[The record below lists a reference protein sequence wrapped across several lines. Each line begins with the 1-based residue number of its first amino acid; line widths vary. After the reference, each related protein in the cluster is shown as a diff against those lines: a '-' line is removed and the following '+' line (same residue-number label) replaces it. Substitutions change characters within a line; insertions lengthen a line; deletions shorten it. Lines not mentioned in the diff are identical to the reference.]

1 MELIPIENQLK
12 AFKDHLNFNE
22 RAIFSAKFGDGKTFF
37 LNEFKKKFNDDYEFI
52 TIYPVNYQI
61 ADNKEIFEYI
71 KRDILIQMV
80 AKNMIEPSYEI
91 PEHLMFQFF
100 IMQKSYSFLGSLL
113 QILPNLGV
121 PEETASLFLAGYN
134 TLKWSQKLTEKY
146 KKYKDA
152 IQSQDENQIIDTFL
166 ESFSKKSGSPYEID
180 LITQIIIDNIQW
192 FRNTNNNK
200 QVVLIIEDLDRM
212 DPAHL
217 FRILNIFSAH
227 IDRVYQY
234 KNDNT
239 YKDEGTTYPELLHNK
254 FGFDN
259 IITVFDYNTTE
270 NIFHHFYGQEAN
282 YDGYINKFTSYRPFF
297 YSINEV
303 AREYLYQLI
312 LEKCCISRENI
323 RRIDLDNKLNSL
335 SVRDVEKILNGIDS
349 YIDEKVYESTPIKF
363 NTKSPLTY
371 TIAILKLL
379 GIQDT
384 KDIKKYILN
393 LPDIDLLNCIN
404 VFLFLLQKTRTG
416 NFEYNG
422 ESYIFSSNVD
432 IYSVINEKIEIKE
445 GVGLYTLPP
454 KLKLDDLEKC
464 FDEALNYIKK

>member
-1 MELIPIENQLK
+1 MELIPIENELIPIENELT
-12 AFKDHLNFNE
+12 AFKKHLDINE
-22 RAIFSAKFGDGKTFF
+22 RTIFSAKFGDGKTYF
-37 LNEFKKKFNDDYEFI
+37 LNEFKKKYSDENKEKVDKKEKYYFI
-52 TIYPVNYQI
+52 TLYPVNYSV
-61 ADNKEIFEYI
+61 ADNQDIFEYI
-71 KRDILIQMV
+71 KRDILLQLANDEKLNSVDFDAIATSIFTWENLKEVIYFLISCLPEGKILNKILEKGEIFLNKYKEKQTTFS
-80 AKNMIEPSYEI
+80 KYE
-91 PEHLMFQFF
+91 
-100 IMQKSYSFLGSLL
+100 
-113 QILPNLGV
+113 
-121 PEETASLFLAGYN
+121 SLF
-134 TLKWSQKLTEKY
+134 KSQKGGLYEHDGYTRLIIEALKY
-146 KKYKDA
+146 IKSSDYK
-152 IQSQDENQIIDTFL
+152 T
-166 ESFSKKSGSPYEID
+166 
-180 LITQIIIDNIQW
+180 
-192 FRNTNNNK
+192 
-200 QVVLIIEDLDRM
+200 VLIIEDLDRI

-217 FRILNIFSAH
+217 FRILNVLGAH
-227 IDRVYQY
+227 IDEHL
-234 KNDNT
+234 
-239 YKDEGTTYPELLHNK
+239 YKDSESTNK

-270 NIFHHFYGQEAN
+270 HIFHHFYGQKAN

-303 AREYLYQLI
+303 AHEYLYQLV
-312 LEKCCISRENI
+312 LKKCCISRESI
-323 RRIDLDNKLNSL
+323 RRIGLNNKLNSL
-335 SVRDVEKILNGIDS
+335 SVRDIKNILNGIDS
-349 YIDEKVYESTPIKF
+349 YIDKKVYESTPIKF
-363 NTKSPLTY
+363 NAKSPLTY
-371 TIAILKLL
+371 TIAILKLI

>member
-1 MELIPIENQLK
+1 MELISIENELIPIENELT
-12 AFKDHLNFNE
+12 AFKKHLDINE
-22 RAIFSAKFGDGKTFF
+22 RTIFSAKFGDGKTYF
-37 LNEFKKKFNDDYEFI
+37 LNEFKKKYSDENKEKVDKKEKYYFI
-52 TIYPVNYQI
+52 TLYPVNYSV
-61 ADNKEIFEYI
+61 ADNQDIFEYI
-71 KRDILIQMV
+71 KRDILLQLANDEKLNPVDFDAIATSIFTWENLKEVIYFLISCLPEGKILNKILEKGEIFLNKYKEKQTTFS
-80 AKNMIEPSYEI
+80 KYE
-91 PEHLMFQFF
+91 
-100 IMQKSYSFLGSLL
+100 
-113 QILPNLGV
+113 
-121 PEETASLFLAGYN
+121 SLF
-134 TLKWSQKLTEKY
+134 KSQKGGLYEHDGYTRLIIEALKY
-146 KKYKDA
+146 IKSSDYK
-152 IQSQDENQIIDTFL
+152 T
-166 ESFSKKSGSPYEID
+166 
-180 LITQIIIDNIQW
+180 
-192 FRNTNNNK
+192 
-200 QVVLIIEDLDRM
+200 VLIIEDLDRI

-217 FRILNIFSAH
+217 FRILNVLGAH
-227 IDRVYQY
+227 IDEHL
-234 KNDNT
+234 
-239 YKDEGTTYPELLHNK
+239 YKDSESTNK

-270 NIFHHFYGQEAN
+270 HIFHHFYGQKAN

-303 AREYLYQLI
+303 AHEYLYQLV
-312 LEKCCISRENI
+312 LKKCCISRESI
-323 RRIDLDNKLNSL
+323 RRIGLNNKLNSL
-335 SVRDVEKILNGIDS
+335 SVRDIKNILNGIDS
-349 YIDEKVYESTPIKF
+349 YINKKVYESTPIKF
-363 NTKSPLTY
+363 NAKSPLTY
-371 TIAILKLL
+371 TIAILKLI

>member
-1 MELIPIENQLK
+1 METISIDKELF
-12 AFKDHLNFNE
+12 AFKDRLNFNE

-37 LNEFKKKFNDDYEFI
+37 LNKFKKKFSNDYECI

-61 ADNKEIFEYI
+61 ADNKEVFEYI

-134 TLKWSQKLTEKY
+134 TLNWSKKLTEKF

-152 IQSQDENQIIDTFL
+152 IQSQDEIQIIETFL

-192 FRNTNNNK
+192 FRDTNNK
-200 QVVLIIEDLDRM
+200 KVILIIEDLDRM

-239 YKDEGTTYPELLHNK
+239 HKNEDTTYPELLPNK

-270 NIFHHFYGQEAN
+270 NIFHHFYGKDAN
-282 YDGYINKFTSYRPFF
+282 YQGYINKFTSYQPFF
-297 YSINEV
+297 YSIDKI
-303 AREYLYQLI
+303 AREYLYQFI
-312 LEKCCISRENI
+312 LKKCCISRENI
-323 RRIDLDNKLNSL
+323 RNTNLIKDKLDSL
-335 SVRDVEKILNGIDS
+335 SVRDIKNILNGVDS
-349 YIDEKVYESTPIKF
+349 YIDGKIFQFASIKI

-371 TIAILKLL
+371 TIAILKFL
-379 GIQDT
+379 GIQD
-384 KDIKKYILN
+384 IESIIKYILN
-393 LPDIDLLNCIN
+393 LPAIDLLNCIN
-404 VFLFLLQKTRTG
+404 VFLLVLNKTRSG
-416 NFEYNG
+416 NFKYRG
-422 ESYIFSSNVD
+422 GTYIFKNSIDFNQ
-432 IYSVINEKIEIKE
+432 VINKIEIIE
-445 GVGLYTLPP
+445 GGLYALPS
-454 KLKLDDLEKC
+454 KLNDEDLQIC
-464 FDEALNYIKK
+464 FNEALNYIKK

>member
-37 LNEFKKKFNDDYEFI
+37 LNEFKKKFSNDYEFI

-61 ADNKEIFEYI
+61 ADNKEVFEYI

-134 TLKWSQKLTEKY
+134 TLNWSQKLTEKY

-152 IQSQDENQIIDTFL
+152 IQSQDENQIIETFL

-323 RRIDLDNKLNSL
+323 RRINLDNKLNSL

-384 KDIKKYILN
+384 EAIKNYILN
-393 LPDIDLLNCIN
+393 LPTIGLLNCVN
-404 VFLFLLQKTRTG
+404 VFLLVLSKTRSG
-416 NFEYNG
+416 SFKYRG
-422 ESYIFSSNVD
+422 EPYIFKKSIDFNQ
-432 IYSVINEKIEIKE
+432 VINKIEILE
-445 GVGLYTLPP
+445 GGLYTLPSN
-454 KLKLDDLEKC
+454 LNDEDLQRC
-464 FDEALNYIKK
+464 FDEAFNYIKK

>member
-1 MELIPIENQLK
+1 MELIPIENKLIPIENELT
-12 AFKDHLNFNE
+12 AFKKHLDINE
-22 RAIFSAKFGDGKTFF
+22 RTIFSAKFGDGKTYF
-37 LNEFKKKFNDDYEFI
+37 LNEFKKKYSDENKEKVDKKEKYYFI
-52 TIYPVNYQI
+52 TLYPVNYSV
-61 ADNKEIFEYI
+61 ADNQDIFEYI
-71 KRDILIQMV
+71 KRDILLQLANDEKLNPVDFDAIATSIFTWENLKEVIYFLISCLPEGKILNKILEKGEIFLNKYKEKQTTFS
-80 AKNMIEPSYEI
+80 KYE
-91 PEHLMFQFF
+91 
-100 IMQKSYSFLGSLL
+100 
-113 QILPNLGV
+113 
-121 PEETASLFLAGYN
+121 SLFKSQKGGLYEHDGYTRLIIE
-134 TLKWSQKLTEKY
+134 TLKYIKSSDY
-146 KKYKDA
+146 K
-152 IQSQDENQIIDTFL
+152 T
-166 ESFSKKSGSPYEID
+166 
-180 LITQIIIDNIQW
+180 
-192 FRNTNNNK
+192 
-200 QVVLIIEDLDRM
+200 VLIIEDLDRI

-217 FRILNIFSAH
+217 FRILNVLGAH
-227 IDRVYQY
+227 IDEHL
-234 KNDNT
+234 
-239 YKDEGTTYPELLHNK
+239 YKDSESTNK

-270 NIFHHFYGQEAN
+270 HIFHHFYGQKAN

-303 AREYLYQLI
+303 AHEYLYQLV
-312 LEKCCISRENI
+312 LKKCCISRESI
-323 RRIDLDNKLNSL
+323 RRIGLNNKLNSL
-335 SVRDVEKILNGIDS
+335 SVRDIKNILNGIDS
-349 YIDEKVYESTPIKF
+349 YIDKKVYESTPIKF
-363 NTKSPLTY
+363 NAKSPLTY
-371 TIAILKLL
+371 TIAILKLI

>member
-1 MELIPIENQLK
+1 MELIPIEHELNV
-12 AFKDHLNFNE
+12 FKEHLDINE
-22 RAIFSAKFGDGKTFF
+22 RTIFSAKFGDGKTFF
-37 LNEFKKKFNDDYEFI
+37 LNEFKKKFSNDYEFI
-52 TIYPVNYQI
+52 TIYPINYQI
-61 ADNKEIFEYI
+61 ADNKEVFEYI

-80 AKNMIEPSYEI
+80 ARNMIEPSYEI

-134 TLKWSQKLTEKY
+134 TLNWSQKLTEKY
-146 KKYKDA
+146 IKYKDA
-152 IQSQDENQIIDTFL
+152 IQSQDEIQIIETFL

-200 QVVLIIEDLDRM
+200 KVVLIIEDLDRM

-234 KNDNT
+234 KNNNT
-239 YKDEGTTYPELLHNK
+239 HKDESTTYPELLHNK

-270 NIFHHFYGQEAN
+270 HIFHHFYGKDAN
-282 YDGYINKFTSYRPFF
+282 YGGYINKFTSHQPFY
-297 YSINEV
+297 YSIDKV
-303 AREYLYQLI
+303 AREYLYNVI
-312 LEKCCISRENI
+312 LEKCCVQKDSFINMSTNI
-323 RRIDLDNKLNSL
+323 KNKLESL
-335 SVRDVEKILNGIDS
+335 SVRDVNTILNGIDL
-349 YIDEKVYESTPIKF
+349 YIQEGAYKGRHFSDF

-371 TIAILKLL
+371 MISILKLL
-379 GIQDT
+379 GITEDE
-384 KDIKKYILN
+384 IKNCILQ
-393 LPDIDLLNCIN
+393 LPILDLLNCIN
-404 VFLFLLQKTRTG
+404 VFLYTSVMGSFSFRENLFYINRGSASEHEIVKKIQI
-416 NFEYNG
+416 G
-422 ESYIFSSNVD
+422 ELSADYTTESLNDNQIKNC
-432 IYSVINEKIEIKE
+432 INKA
-445 GVGLYTLPP
+445 
-454 KLKLDDLEKC
+454 
-464 FDEALNYIKK
+464 FNYITK